1 MAVRVVFRCDHCG
14 AQPDS
19 ATQRSLEGQLRDRTF
34 GEYRDAM
41 PGGWLVWTA
50 GGPLG
55 SKRYACPEHR
65 AELTEDL
72 RRHFGASR
80 CGVGHEGPYEAIWPA
95 GVRGFDERDLAELLG
110 GDEQTQSPSER

>member
-14 AQPDS
+14 AQPDT
-19 ATQRSLEGQLRDRTF
+19 ATRRTLEGQLRDRTF

-65 AELTEDL
+65 EELTERL
-72 RRHFGASR
+72 RRHYGAIR
-80 CGVGHEGPYEAIWPA
+80 CGVRDEGPYAALWPT
-95 GVRGFDERDLAELLG
+95 GVRSFDERDLAELLG
-110 GDEQTQSPSER
+110 SGDQAQSPAGH